1 MATITLQLGNYSNY
15 VASHL
20 WNLHDSVLAED
31 CSGQDDVEDYET
43 TNLYRV
49 TERNGE
55 QSRTPRTVVLD
66 LREKIVGLDTEI
78 DTGSSQSGVTPS
90 IWGGALKTVERPNYS
105 HVKPD
110 WTDASQISSRYFIV
124 TSHLEDRFEMLALS

>member
-15 VASHL
+15 VAAHL
-20 WNLHDSVLAED
+20 WNLHDSVLSED

-43 TNLYRV
+43 GNLFRC

-55 QSRTPRTVVLD
+55 QIRTPRTVILD
-66 LREKIVGLDTEI
+66 LRENIVGLNTEV
-78 DTGSSQSGVTPS
+78 DTGNSQSGVTPS
-90 IWGGALKTVERPNYS
+90 IWGGALKTVERPNYA

-110 WTDASQISSRYFIV
+110 WAEVPQTSLRYFI
-124 TSHLEDRFEMLALS
+124 